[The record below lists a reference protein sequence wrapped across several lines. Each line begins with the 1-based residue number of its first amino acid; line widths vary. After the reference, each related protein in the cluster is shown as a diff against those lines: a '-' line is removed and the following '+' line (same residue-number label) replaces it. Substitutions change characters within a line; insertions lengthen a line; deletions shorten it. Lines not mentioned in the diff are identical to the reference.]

1 MTDGRKCKVWEYG
14 KAGSMGGGGL
24 ILRQIQSKSLVSCNN
39 KWFSVQLALV
49 AVADVQKKKNVEAE
63 IVSQWSPAAVRLA
76 KDSWEVKA

>member
-1 MTDGRKCKVWEYG
+1 MDGRKCKVWEYG

-49 AVADVQKKKNVEAE
+49 AVADVQKKKCGGGDSQSVEPCG
-63 IVSQWSPAAVRLA
+63 SSFG
-76 KDSWEVKA
+76 